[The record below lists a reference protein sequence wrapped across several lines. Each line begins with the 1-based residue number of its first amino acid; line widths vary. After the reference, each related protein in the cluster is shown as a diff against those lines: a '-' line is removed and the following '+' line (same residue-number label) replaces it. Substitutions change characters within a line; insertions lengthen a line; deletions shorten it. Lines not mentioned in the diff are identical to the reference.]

1 MNSDLDYERDT
12 QDTKPSTPT
21 KEFSVGSLI
30 KRVDEYQRRDHMET
44 IETLTTDN
52 SLLQHV
58 IVKYQKNWCLTIEI
72 LEKTHQA
79 VLTLQKALEHCI
91 DEDIAAERQWLAFWG
106 IKKECTTRQNYSPAG
121 WI

>member
-1 MNSDLDYERDT
+1 MESDSDYERGI
-12 QDTKPSTPT
+12 QDTEPSTPI
-21 KEFSVGSLI
+21 EHFSIECLI

-44 IETLTTDN
+44 IERLTTEN

-58 IVKYQKNWCLTIEI
+58 IVKYQKNWCWTIEI

-79 VLTLQKALEHCI
+79 VLTLQKALEYCI

-106 IKKECTTRQNYSPAG
+106 IKKECTTRQNYNPAG